1 MLKPLDSF
9 NFEAM
14 KPLQIQNRKPIQK
27 KTGTIL
33 QQSEILNHTT
43 FINENEDPIEKR
55 ISPND
60 DAFSLDFFADY

>member
-9 NFEAM
+9 NFEAK

-33 QQSEILNHTT
+33 QQSDFLNDT

-55 ISPND
+55 TSPND